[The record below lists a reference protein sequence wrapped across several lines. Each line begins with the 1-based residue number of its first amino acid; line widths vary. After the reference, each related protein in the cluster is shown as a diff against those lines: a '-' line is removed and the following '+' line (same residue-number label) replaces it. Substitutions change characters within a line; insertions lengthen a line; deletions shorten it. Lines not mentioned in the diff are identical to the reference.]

1 MKRCFCIP
9 FTHVTAMKNCFCMLF
24 TLKVAIIAN
33 FYEVIHSRRVQK
45 NKVRTQMTIEMLK
58 LDAIEV

>member
-1 MKRCFCIP
+1 
-9 FTHVTAMKNCFCMLF
+9 MLF